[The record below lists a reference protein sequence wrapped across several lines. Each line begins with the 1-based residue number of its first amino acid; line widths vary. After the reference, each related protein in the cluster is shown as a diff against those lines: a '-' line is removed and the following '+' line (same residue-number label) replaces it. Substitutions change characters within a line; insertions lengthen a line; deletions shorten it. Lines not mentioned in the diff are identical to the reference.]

1 MSKTKGARSVFSRLK
16 SEGRISPSDQHRHQR
31 QQLQQQ
37 QQQQQQQ
44 PTEAFADFATIIP
57 ERSNLSN
64 GVCIGMSSIPRKV
77 REVS

>member
-31 QQLQQQ
+31 QQL